1 VKLVDLNAQF
11 RAIEDDI
18 RAAIERVLQHGRF
31 VMGPEV
37 HALERELAE
46 YCGVAHAV
54 TAASGT
60 DALLMALMAK
70 RVGPGDAVI
79 VPAFTFVA
87 SAEVIQ
93 LVGAAPVFAD
103 VDEDTFNLDPER
115 LSEAA
120 RRVRDAGTLNL
131 RGVMAVDLF
140 GLPADYAA
148 IDAVAGEHGLFVIA
162 DAAQSFGGALDGP
175 HGRVRTGALGDL
187 AATSFFPA
195 KPLGCYGDGGALFTD
210 DGRLADLARSIREH
224 GMGAHR
230 YEHLRTGIC
239 GRLDTIQ
246 AAVLR
251 CKLKILDRELA
262 ARRRL
267 AERYTREL
275 EGVVEA
281 PRIPP
286 GYESAWAQ
294 YTVKTPA
301 ERRDAV
307 RAHLQ
312 NAGIP
317 TAIYYPRPL
326 HQQPA
331 YRQADGAAA
340 SLPVAEQLSK
350 EVFSLP
356 IHPYLGDDE
365 QTRVIEAV
373 KAAVRLTGRPSRGR
387 LPPASC
393 SRSPSLPLNRGK

>member
-1 VKLVDLNAQF
+1 MDAGRGAGVKLVDLNAQF
-11 RAIEDDI
+11 RAIEADL

-37 HALERELAE
+37 HALECELAE

-60 DALLMALMAK
+60 DALLIALMAQQ
-70 RVGPGDAVI
+70 VGPGDAVI
-79 VPAFTFVA
+79 VPPFTFVA
-87 SAEVIQ
+87 SAEVIR
-93 LVGAAPVFAD
+93 LAGATPVFAD
-103 VDEDTFNLDPER
+103 VEEDTFNLDPER
-115 LSEAA
+115 LAQAA
-120 RRVRDAGTLNL
+120 RRVREAGKLNL

-148 IDAVAGEHGLFVIA
+148 IEAVAGEHGLFVLA
-162 DAAQSFGGALDGP
+162 DAAQSFGGAL
-175 HGRVRTGALGDL
+175 HGVKTGAFGDL

-210 DGRLADLARSIREH
+210 DDRLADLARSIREH

-246 AAVLR
+246 AAVLS

-267 AERYTREL
+267 AARYTREL
-275 EGVVEA
+275 DGVVET
-281 PRIPP
+281 PRIPT
-286 GYESAWAQ
+286 GYQSAWAQ
-294 YTVKTPA
+294 YTVKTRA
-301 ERRDAV
+301 ERRDAI

-317 TAIYYPRPL
+317 TAVYYPRPL
-326 HQQPA
+326 HRQPA
-331 YRQADGAAA
+331 YRHADGDSA
-340 SLPVAEQLSK
+340 PVSEKLAGQVL
-350 EVFSLP
+350 SLP

-365 QTRVIEAV
+365 QTRIIAAV
-373 KAAVRLTGRPSRGR
+373 KKAVAR
-387 LPPASC
+387 A
-393 SRSPSLPLNRGK
+393 

>member
-1 VKLVDLNAQF
+1 MKLVDLNAQF
-11 RAIEDDI
+11 RAIEDDL

-37 HALERELAE
+37 HALERELAA

-60 DALLMALMAK
+60 DALLMALMAQQ
-70 RVGPGDAVI
+70 VGPGDAVI
-79 VPAFTFVA
+79 VPPFTFAA

-93 LVGAAPVFAD
+93 LAGATPVFAD
-103 VDEDTFNLDPER
+103 VGEDTFNLDPER
-115 LSEAA
+115 LAQAA
-120 RRVRDAGTLNL
+120 RRVRDAGKLNL

-148 IDAVAGEHGLFVIA
+148 IESVAGEHGLFVLA
-162 DAAQSFGGALDGP
+162 DAAQSFGGALG
-175 HGRVRTGALGDL
+175 GVKTGALGDL

-195 KPLGCYGDGGALFTD
+195 KPLGGYGDGGALFTD
-210 DGRLADLARSIREH
+210 DDRLADLARSIREH

-239 GRLDTIQ
+239 GRLDTLQ
-246 AAVLR
+246 AAVLS

-267 AERYTREL
+267 AARYTREL
-275 EGVVEA
+275 DGVVTT
-281 PRIPP
+281 PRVPP

-294 YTVKTPA
+294 YTVKTRA
-301 ERRDAV
+301 ECRDAI
-307 RAHLQ
+307 RARLQ

-317 TAIYYPRPL
+317 SAVYYPIPL
-326 HQQPA
+326 HRQPA
-331 YRQADGAAA
+331 YRRADGDSA
-340 SLPVAEQLSK
+340 PVSEKLAGQVL
-350 EVFSLP
+350 SLP

-365 QTRVIEAV
+365 QTQVIAAVKEAV
-373 KAAVRLTGRPSRGR
+373 ARA
-387 LPPASC
+387 
-393 SRSPSLPLNRGK
+393 